1 METYEETRSLV
12 RIGEKVKK
20 KFWTEKKVR
29 QECPLSPMLFN
40 LLIGEEGLR
49 KNEVGGVKLGGRK
62 LKVLGYTDNLMVLA
76 EEKEGIRL
84 LINRK
89 CGEVYR

>member
-29 QECPLSPMLFN
+29 QGCPLSLMLFN
-40 LLIGEEGLR
+40 LLIGYRGR
-49 KNEVGGVKLGGRK
+49 VKK
-62 LKVLGYTDNLMVLA
+62 K
-76 EEKEGIRL
+76 
-84 LINRK
+84 
-89 CGEVYR
+89 